1 MGAIVLFVLAKLA
14 AYCIFCAQAPRWF
27 AFPQPNSIAFGI
39 RWGIARL
46 LIGIAAGFPIAFIF
60 TMAEEAGLSVFPS
73 YAVSFV
79 PTRYLEWLL
88 LFVFFRA
95 SRELR
100 FGVRAN
106 AWIIMGV
113 AVSLGLDLVAWG
125 LLESGNVNLK
135 FFC

>member
-1 MGAIVLFVLAKLA
+1 MGAIVLFVLAKLL
-14 AYCIFCAQAPRWF
+14 AYCAFCAQAPRWF
-27 AFPQPNSIAFGI
+27 VFPEPNAVAFGL

-46 LIGIAAGFPIAFIF
+46 VIGVAAGFPIAYIF
-60 TMAEEAGLSVFPS
+60 TMAEEAGLSVFAS

-88 LFVFFRA
+88 LFAFFRR
-95 SRELR
+95 SRALT

-106 AWIIMGV
+106 AWILMGV
-113 AVSLGLDLVAWG
+113 AVSLVFDLIAWS
-125 LLESGNVNLK
+125 LLESGNVNIK